1 MQSLFVKYGGHATV
15 SRIVNQFYFQLLS
28 SAKLSNFFSE
38 LDMEPLIEHQ
48 IEFVSAALGK
58 RTKYKGRTMIDAHR
72 NLNISNSDFDEVS
85 SIFLTT
91 LADNGFSTEDLG
103 TVNSIL
109 SSLKS
114 DIVSG

>member
-1 MQSLFVKYGGHATV
+1 
-15 SRIVNQFYFQLLS
+15 
-28 SAKLSNFFSE
+28 
-38 LDMEPLIEHQ
+38 
-48 IEFVSAALGK
+48 
-58 RTKYKGRTMIDAHR
+58 MIDAHR

-91 LADNGFSTEDLG
+91 LADNGFSTGDLA